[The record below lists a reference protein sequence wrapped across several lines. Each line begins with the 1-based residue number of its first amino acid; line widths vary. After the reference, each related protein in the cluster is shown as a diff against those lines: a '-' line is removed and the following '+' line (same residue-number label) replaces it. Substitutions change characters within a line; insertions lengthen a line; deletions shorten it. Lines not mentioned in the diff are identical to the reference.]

1 MIVNNNVFTYQN
13 FIRLPYNV
21 RKDLINILTVPQL
34 AALKYHWPFW
44 ARDKQIIPEELLDS
58 KSKKFIWIIKSGRGF
73 GKTRTGAE
81 TIRMLVDNYGYRR
94 VSIVGADASEVRDI
108 MIEGESGILSVY
120 PFWNKPVYEPSKRR
134 ITFKSGAIAT
144 IFYGSE
150 PDKSRGAQSDL
161 IWCDEFIKWRY
172 TEETLDNLL
181 LGLRIG
187 KKPICIIT
195 TTPRPIRILKEL
207 INDDRVIVTEGSTYE
222 NKDNLS
228 DVFYSTIIKRY
239 EGTRL
244 GQQELY
250 AELLDDNPNAL
261 WKRNLL
267 DELRI
272 VDFDINK
279 FQRIVI
285 GVDPMASAEN
295 ENAMTGIVAAGQ
307 IKDKFYVL
315 EDGSISGHPSVWAK
329 QVIGLYYKYKAD
341 CIVVEKNNGG
351 DMCESVVKN
360 INNDVNVKMV
370 WASRGKYVRAEP
382 IAALY
387 EQKRVY
393 HCGYFNALEDEM
405 CEWTGEKGELSP
417 NRMDALVWAITFMI
431 DRQIAPDAPS
441 ARKLEKTRRSEVT
454 NLPV

>member
-1 MIVNNNVFTYQN
+1 M
-13 FIRLPYNV
+13 RLSYSE

-34 AALKYHWPFW
+34 VALKYHWPFW

-94 VSIVGADASEVRDI
+94 VSIVGADASVVRDI

-228 DVFYSTIIKRY
+228 DVFYST
-239 EGTRL
+239 
-244 GQQELY
+244 
-250 AELLDDNPNAL
+250 N
-261 WKRNLL
+261 
-267 DELRI
+267 
-272 VDFDINK
+272 
-279 FQRIVI
+279 
-285 GVDPMASAEN
+285 
-295 ENAMTGIVAAGQ
+295 
-307 IKDKFYVL
+307 
-315 EDGSISGHPSVWAK
+315 
-329 QVIGLYYKYKAD
+329 YKT
-341 CIVVEKNNGG
+341 
-351 DMCESVVKN
+351 
-360 INNDVNVKMV
+360 
-370 WASRGKYVRAEP
+370 
-382 IAALY
+382 L
-387 EQKRVY
+387 
-393 HCGYFNALEDEM
+393 
-405 CEWTGEKGELSP
+405 
-417 NRMDALVWAITFMI
+417 
-431 DRQIAPDAPS
+431 
-441 ARKLEKTRRSEVT
+441 
-454 NLPV
+454 

>member
-1 MIVNNNVFTYQN
+1 MLSMAQLFLTFSKKEREKMLLTLSDEDFIVLWY
-13 FIRLPYNV
+13 
-21 RKDLINILTVPQL
+21 DW
-34 AALKYHWPFW
+34 AFW
-44 ARDKQIIPEELLDS
+44 ARKNQIIPNELLDPND
-58 KSKKFIWIIKSGRGF
+58 KRFMWIIKSGRGF

-81 TIRMLVDNYGYRR
+81 TVRMLVDNYGYKR

-108 MIEGESGILSVY
+108 MIEGESGLLSVY
-120 PFWNKPVYEPSKRR
+120 PSWNRPIYEPSKRR
-134 ITFKSGAIAT
+134 ITLNNNSVAT

-161 IWCDEFIKWRY
+161 IWCDEFIKWQY
-172 TEETLDNLL
+172 PEETLDNLL

-195 TTPRPIRILKEL
+195 TTPRPIKVLREW
-207 INDDRVIVTEGSTYE
+207 INDDRAIITEGSTYE

-228 DVFYSTIIKRY
+228 DVFFNTIIKKY

-244 GQQELY
+244 GRQELY

-261 WKRNLL
+261 WKRVQL
-267 DELRI
+267 DELRMVSI
-272 VDFDINK
+272 DIEQL
-279 FQRIVI
+279 QRVVI
-285 GVDPMASAEN
+285 GVDPMASAES
-295 ENAMTGIVAAGQ
+295 ENAMTGIVVVGQ
-307 IKDKFYVL
+307 IKDQFYVL
-315 EDGSISGHPSVWAK
+315 DDSSISGHPSVWAN
-329 QVIGLYYKYKAD
+329 QVISLYHKYKAD

-351 DMCESVVKN
+351 DMCESVIRNIDKN
-360 INNDVNVKMV
+360 VNIKMV

-387 EQKRVY
+387 EQKRVF
-393 HCGYFNALEDEM
+393 HCGYFNALEDEL
-405 CEWTGEKGELSP
+405 CEWTGGKGELSP

-431 DRQIAPDAPS
+431 ERGLAPKAPS
-441 ARKLEKTRRSEVT
+441 VHKLERTRRSEVT